1 MTMLAGRDVPLS
13 VPDVNYMVT
22 MDNAIALL
30 HVVKKYEAECTVTEL
45 VNSYTSGDHPYFQ
58 YQTSMIS
65 LVAKDGHVFYS
76 SMLQCLLE
84 YERTH
89 PGIVKSNSFPPS
101 PISVIV
107 RHPSAIQLSHFPHE
121 LLEHMFRFM
130 AKSQLLV
137 ARCVCQSWCFSASHI
152 SHCAIL
158 LCLHTDWQT
167 CIGSRVP
174 DKEGVEAYALL
185 SQLALVCASV
195 RWQFARHDFQHV
207 HTVSIRG
214 LSSVIRHF
222 PLITPSYLLLA
233 SIRSLHLY
241 QCSLHSH
248 SLEALLSQCDNIC
261 FLSIIV
267 VHCGHLYVPAS
278 GVSTDI
284 DVAAWHEDSGI
295 TTYLHKSV
303 SSPSKP
309 TLYCLR
315 IDFPD
320 DMPDVL
326 SYNTDINGIPPLL
339 NQIFT
344 PVGNT
349 SCMEPFLADVKVY
362 PLRLHMDNVC
372 YLDLRMSQQ
381 VTYMFPCIVCT
392 VGDTL
397 HNLHLYYG
405 ESYAFLCV
413 AQIVDAT
420 IAPSTNVCDLHS
432 FTLDGFSELRTVQVS
447 MSLGDLVSVLLP
459 ISMWTPSPSAA
470 STSELCLNVL
480 MGHNQVDDTVLEP
493 VTKSVRSVLIHH
505 FEGECRPFCGTFKL
519 ALVYSE
525 ASPHI
530 ASDVDAFKLLL
541 LSVGM
546 CEDMGATICTEIEV
560 AVNRDLYVSGIS
572 D

>member
-13 VPDVNYMVT
+13 VPDVDCMVS

-30 HVVKKYEAECTVTEL
+30 RVVKKYEAECTVTKL

-89 PGIVKSNSFPPS
+89 PGIIKSDSFPPS
-101 PISVIV
+101 PVSVIIH
-107 RHPSAIQLSHFPHE
+107 HPSAVQLSHFPHE
-121 LLEHMFRFM
+121 LLGHMFRFM

-137 ARCVCQSWCFSASHI
+137 ARCVCQLWCFSASCI

-158 LCLHTDWQT
+158 LCLRTDWQT
-167 CIGSRVP
+167 CVGSHVP
-174 DKEGVEAYALL
+174 DKEGVEVYALL
-185 SQLALVCASV
+185 SQLAL
-195 RWQFARHDFQHV
+195 
-207 HTVSIRG
+207 
-214 LSSVIRHF
+214 
-222 PLITPSYLLLA
+222 
-233 SIRSLHLY
+233 
-241 QCSLHSH
+241 CSLCGH
-248 SLEALLSQCDNIC
+248 SLEALLSRCDNIR
-261 FLSIIV
+261 FLSIIA
-267 VHCGHLYVPAS
+267 VHCGHLYIPVS

-284 DVAAWHEDSGI
+284 DVAVWREDSSI

-303 SSPSKP
+303 SSPFEP
-309 TLYCLR
+309 TLSHLQ
-315 IDFPD
+315 INFPD

-326 SYNTDINGIPPLL
+326 SYDTDINGTPPLL

-344 PVGNT
+344 PIGNT
-349 SCMEPFLADVKVY
+349 SCMEPFLADIEVY
-362 PLRLHMDNVC
+362 PLRLHMDNVR
-372 YLDLRMSQQ
+372 YLDLRMSQW
-381 VTYMFPCIVCT
+381 VTYTFPRIVHT

-405 ESYAFLCV
+405 ESYAFLCM
-413 AQIVDAT
+413 AQIIDAT
-420 IAPSTNVCDLHS
+420 IASSTNVCDLHS

-447 MSLGDLVSVLLP
+447 MSLGDLVSVLLL
-459 ISMWTPSPSAA
+459 ISMWTPSPGAA
-470 STSELCLNVL
+470 STSELRLNVL
-480 MGHNQVDDTVLEP
+480 MGHDQVDDTMLEP
-493 VTKSVRSVLIHH
+493 ITKSVRSVLIRHI
-505 FEGECRPFCGTFKL
+505 EGECRPFCGTFKL

-525 ASPHI
+525 ASPHV
-530 ASDVDAFKLLL
+530 ASNVDAFELLL

-546 CEDMGATICTEIEV
+546 CEDVGAAICTEIEV
-560 AVNRDLYVSGIS
+560 TVNCDLYVSGIS